1 MQNQTISELY
11 VDDKKSKSVSN
22 TKDILTSAKKFYDK
36 LYTKENVSE
45 SAMNDLLA
53 KIPNHKKISNEH
65 FKLCEAEISLDEVT
79 EAIKSQKQ
87 NKSPGSDGLSA
98 EFYKH
103 FANELAPFLL
113 DVFKSWKKLGVIGI
127 SSRTGIIS
135 VIYKKGDKKDITNYR
150 PISPLNLDYKIYTSI
165 LKNRMQ
171 KTLHKIIS
179 ENQTAAIKNRTI
191 LHTLSTIHDIIDV
204 SNTLNKNLSVISLD
218 FLKAFD
224 RIDHEFVFLT
234 LQKFRYG
241 NNFIQMIKVAY
252 NNIQSRIK
260 INGFLSDLFTLMRG
274 VRQGCPLS
282 MLLYIVAAEVLANF
296 IIADTKIKGIQIGS
310 HEIKIV
316 NFADDTTIFLRDIN
330 CLDRIQTILEL
341 YETASSSKI
350 NLSKSHALWAGEY
363 KNRYDQP
370 GNMEWSSL
378 SIKILGINF
387 GNVNLA
393 NSIWDK

>member
-234 LQKFRYG
+234 LQKFGYG

-260 INGFLSDLFTLMRG
+260 INGFLSDLFTLM
-274 VRQGCPLS
+274 
-282 MLLYIVAAEVLANF
+282 
-296 IIADTKIKGIQIGS
+296 
-310 HEIKIV
+310 
-316 NFADDTTIFLRDIN
+316 
-330 CLDRIQTILEL
+330 
-341 YETASSSKI
+341 
-350 NLSKSHALWAGEY
+350 
-363 KNRYDQP
+363 
-370 GNMEWSSL
+370 
-378 SIKILGINF
+378 
-387 GNVNLA
+387 
-393 NSIWDK
+393 